1 MATNKQLSEQV
12 TALEKRVA
20 QLSSTN
26 SQLLDEVTILKKNYT
41 TLVTEVPQ
49 RFEAVAKK
57 FQRK

>member
-1 MATNKQLSEQV
+1 MATTKELTEQV

-41 TLVTEVPQ
+41 TLVTEVSQ
-49 RFEAVAKK
+49 RFQAVQKR
-57 FQRK
+57 FQS